1 MLPLKYIHMKQNILR
16 FPVSKLLLG
25 SHFTFHD
32 SFRKL
37 LTPLIGKFDLLD
49 KAVGLYDRMLALEQR
64 IIVRPNSV
72 ADTRAIH
79 DVDYRRDR
87 LAGTIS
93 MIVRAHL
100 SNPVESRRKAATLLR
115 VLLSPFKGVA
125 ARSYYSTASE
135 YVRLVQVLR
144 SEQAQQA
151 VAELGIGPEIEALD
165 EANGQFSEAFDRKA
179 KQMGECDQ
187 LSSIRTLDTRRKV
200 DAAYYEIT
208 RLLESYA
215 IVAPSDELEEVIG
228 LHNGLAGNM
237 RTIIANQG
245 KKRKKKAEGEES
257 NQNGE

>member
-1 MLPLKYIHMKQNILR
+1 MKQNILR

-37 LTPLIGKFDLLD
+37 LSPLAGQFDALD
-49 KAVGLYDRMLALEQR
+49 NAVGLYGRMLALEKR

-72 ADTRAIH
+72 AETRAIR

-87 LAGTIS
+87 LTGTIFT
-93 MIVRAHL
+93 IVRAHL
-100 SNPVESRRKAATLLR
+100 SNPVESRQKAASLLR

-125 ARSYYSTASE
+125 SRSYYSTASE

-151 VAELGIGPEIEALD
+151 VAELGISPEIEALD
-165 EANGQFSEAFDRKA
+165 EANRQFGEAFDRKA
-179 KQMGECDQ
+179 KQVEACDE

-200 DAAYYEIT
+200 DSAYYEIV

-215 IVAPSDELEEVIG
+215 VVAPSDELEKVIE

-237 RTIIANQG
+237 RTIVANQG
-245 KKRKKKAEGEES
+245 KKRKKKADKEES
-257 NQNGE
+257 KQADE